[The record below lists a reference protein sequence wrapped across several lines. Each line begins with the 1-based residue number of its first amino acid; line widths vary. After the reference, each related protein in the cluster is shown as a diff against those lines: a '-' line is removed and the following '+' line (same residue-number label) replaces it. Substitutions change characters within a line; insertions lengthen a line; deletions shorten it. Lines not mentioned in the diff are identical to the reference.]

1 MQAAQTPLDRLLGHY
16 RILWEIGRGGMS
28 VVYEAIDSRF
38 GRHVAIKV
46 LSVPPNL
53 SPELRDAMIA
63 RLKREARAVAR
74 LSHPNVVAIFD
85 IGEDS
90 GQHFLVMEHLD
101 GVTLR
106 ERLAD
111 GPLAPAAMLPI
122 LEQVAAGL
130 DSVHAAGIVH
140 RDIKP
145 SNVMLL
151 PGGTVKLMDFG
162 VARQTEDTLVT
173 QAGMIVGS
181 PAYMAPEQIQG
192 DDSRAA
198 SDLWA
203 LGVILYEMLTG
214 RPPFTGGNI
223 PQTMYKITHD
233 AAPMPPAVTPAV
245 RRFLGRALDKN
256 PDRRF
261 RSARALVDAFRAA
274 LPPPSPAPAVAAS
287 ATEATQVIG
296 KPPPVAPRPPA
307 RRSLSRPRALLP
319 LVLVA
324 VLLLAAGLT
333 FLIRGRHRLPP
344 VIPAHRTAAVRP
356 AKPTVRVASSR
367 QVHQGRP
374 VGVASRPVAVASR
387 SVVTPAP
394 LLPHHPIRRHRPTK
408 APHVARAARP
418 ARVSSVR
425 PPRRP
430 YHARPPVLAATASR
444 APSRPPVRLQHR
456 RIAAAPLKVHARPR
470 RKRLPPPAIAAPVT
484 APPAASAQT
493 GGGGPN
499 MLGTWHGSHS
509 HHPATLVVTGRR
521 GDTFTGVMSVRT
533 PDAHVHIAVTGR
545 VSPRTGA
552 VSMRETRV
560 LSATAPRAWD
570 LGSESGHVSG
580 KGKITGTGTD
590 IKGRSGSWNFSR

>member
-1 MQAAQTPLDRLLGHY
+1 MQATEIPIDRLLGHY

-46 LSVPPNL
+46 LAVPPSL

-85 IGEDS
+85 IGEDH
-90 GQHFLVMEHLD
+90 GQHFLVMEHLH

-106 ERLAD
+106 DRLAD
-111 GPLAPAAMLPI
+111 GPLTPEAMLPI
-122 LEQVAAGL
+122 LEQVATGL
-130 DSVHAAGIVH
+130 DAVHAAGIVH

-151 PGGTVKLMDFG
+151 PDGTVKLMDFG

-203 LGVILYEMLTG
+203 LGVILYEMLAG

-223 PQTMYKITHD
+223 PQTMYKISHD
-233 AAPMPPAVTPAV
+233 APPMPPGLTPPV

-274 LPPPSPAPAVAAS
+274 LPPPSPAPRVAAS

-296 KPPPVAPRPPA
+296 RPAPVATRPQGRRPAPRGVFPLAGIAGLLLVACLAFLLRAPHRPPA
-307 RRSLSRPRALLP
+307 AL
-319 LVLVA
+319 
-324 VLLLAAGLT
+324 
-333 FLIRGRHRLPP
+333 
-344 VIPAHRTAAVRP
+344 PAHRMAALKA

-367 QVHQGRP
+367 QAHHQLYHQKRP
-374 VGVASRPVAVASR
+374 AVAAPR
-387 SVVTPAP
+387 PDVALTPARP
-394 LLPHHPIRRHRPTK
+394 RHVIRRHSF
-408 APHVARAARP
+408 V
-418 ARVSSVR
+418 SVR
-425 PPRRP
+425 PLTSVQPLVSVRAVRPSHRP
-430 YHARPPVLAATASR
+430 YHPRRQVLVAL
-444 APSRPPVRLQHR
+444 APREHPRLVAPTRHR
-456 RIAAAPLKVHARPR
+456 RAAPALREAYRRPR
-470 RKRLPPPAIAAPVT
+470 RNVLPTPSAAV
-484 APPAASAQT
+484 PAATPPQDTSQMA
-493 GGGGPN
+493 GAGPN

-533 PDAHVHIAVTGR
+533 PDAHVHIAVTGH

>member
-1 MQAAQTPLDRLLGHY
+1 MQAAQTPIDRLLGHY

-46 LSVPPNL
+46 LSVAPSL

-111 GPLAPAAMLPI
+111 GPLAPEVMVPI
-122 LEQVAAGL
+122 VEQVAAGL
-130 DSVHAAGIVH
+130 DAVHAAGIVH

-181 PAYMAPEQIQG
+181 PAYMAPEQIHG

-203 LGVILYEMLTG
+203 LGIVVYEMLTG
-214 RPPFTGGNI
+214 RPPFTGTNI
-223 PQTMYKITHD
+223 PQTMYRITHD
-233 AAPMPPAVTPAV
+233 APPMPPGVTPAV

-261 RSARALVDAFRAA
+261 RSAGALADALRAA
-274 LPPPSPAPAVAAS
+274 LPPPSSPPVVAAS

-296 KPPPVAPRPPA
+296 KIPPVTPRAPMRRSAPRPHG
-307 RRSLSRPRALLP
+307 LLP
-319 LVLVA
+319 LALA
-324 VLLLAAGLT
+324 AILLLAAGLT
-333 FLIRGRHRLPP
+333 LLLRGLHRPP
-344 VIPAHRTAAVRP
+344 AVAPAHRAARVRTAR
-356 AKPTVRVASSR
+356 PTVRIASSR
-367 QVHQGRP
+367 QVHQKRP
-374 VGVASRPVAVASR
+374 AATVPPPVIAPVPSRPRHAVHR
-387 SVVTPAP
+387 HRQVSVPRPANAAP
-394 LLPHHPIRRHRPTK
+394 L
-408 APHVARAARP
+408 ASAYP
-418 ARVSSVR
+418 AH

-430 YHARPPVLAATASR
+430 YRVRRQVLVAQVPRQASPRPPA
-444 APSRPPVRLQHR
+444 RLRHR
-456 RIAAAPLKVHARPR
+456 RIVSAPRKVHPKLHPAI
-470 RKRLPPPAIAAPVT
+470 LPPPIAATPV
-484 APPAASAQT
+484 AVPLPPPPQAAGA
-493 GGGGPN
+493 GPN

-590 IKGRSGSWNFSR
+590 IKGRSATWNFSR